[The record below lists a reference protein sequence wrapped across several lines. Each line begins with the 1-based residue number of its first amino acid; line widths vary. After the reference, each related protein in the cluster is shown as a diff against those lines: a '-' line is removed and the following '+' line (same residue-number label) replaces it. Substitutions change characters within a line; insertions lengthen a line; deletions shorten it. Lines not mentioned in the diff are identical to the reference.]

1 LSAAAASTGVASGS
15 GGAAVTVGVADG
27 FGVETGV
34 GRGVGRAV
42 ATVAGEAAAWLGGW
56 LTAAVP
62 EPLHAAIRT
71 AIGRRDSAAFRGEEM
86 VDRTIGDSIGQM
98 TVERRESP

>member
-1 LSAAAASTGVASGS
+1 VTLGVG
-15 GGAAVTVGVADG
+15 DG
-27 FGVETGV
+27 FGGGT
-34 GRGVGRAV
+34 GVGRAV
-42 ATVAGEAAAWLGGW
+42 GAVGGVATVAAWVGGW

-62 EPLHAAIRT
+62 PPLHAAIRT
-71 AIGRRDSAAFRGEEM
+71 AIGRRSSAAFRGAEM